1 MLLHYLGKPKQATCT
16 LKWTKKN
23 FNKFNIFGPVSPNSQ
38 LITRFDCRAVLCRP
52 DDLQECW
59 WIQKVSGKVW
69 IGLEQNIVDSCGADT
84 YCKQLKNGQLD
95 ELSAQ
100 VTEMWKKMFYVL
112 FWLSNDAPLD
122 KIQYL
127 LGSVFAMWCKNRQ
140 WVRWE
145 IKLSLDGQ
153 LCQKQSR
160 QKLLKSDNS
169 TLSFNRK
176 CPGCFFPDTVV

>member
-1 MLLHYLGKPKQATCT
+1 M
-16 LKWTKKN
+16 
-23 FNKFNIFGPVSPNSQ
+23 
-38 LITRFDCRAVLCRP
+38 
-52 DDLQECW
+52 
-59 WIQKVSGKVW
+59 SGKVW

-140 WVRWE
+140 WVR
-145 IKLSLDGQ
+145 
-153 LCQKQSR
+153 
-160 QKLLKSDNS
+160 
-169 TLSFNRK
+169 
-176 CPGCFFPDTVV
+176 